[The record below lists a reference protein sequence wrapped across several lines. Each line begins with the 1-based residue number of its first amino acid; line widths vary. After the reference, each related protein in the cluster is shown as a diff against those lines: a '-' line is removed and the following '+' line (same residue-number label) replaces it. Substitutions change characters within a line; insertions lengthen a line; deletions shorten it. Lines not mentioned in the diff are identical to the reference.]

1 MVERVEVIPSDY
13 KEMKLHIHQLIDELE
28 VLQSRPARIETRVE
42 RVEVKPTD
50 YDYLK
55 S

>member
-1 MVERVEVIPSDY
+1 M
-13 KEMKLHIHQLIDELE
+13 HIHQLIDEL
-28 VLQSRPARIETRVE
+28 QDIRSRPARIETKVE